1 VTRNPAGEEASAS
14 LGRRGESRSLPLG
27 EWTRLERVESGW
39 WAAAGAEAVEIP
51 SALGLDGGV
60 WHSIRQDVRGL
71 LVPDQRS
78 DPLPAVAVLYSSRV
92 APSTNG
98 TRPMGRGAVL
108 VMM

>member
-1 VTRNPAGEEASAS
+1 VTGNPAGEEVSAS
-14 LGRRGESRSLPLG
+14 LGRREESRSLPLG
-27 EWTRLERVESGW
+27 GWTRLERVESGW
-39 WAAAGAEAVEIP
+39 WAAAAAEAVATP
-51 SALGLDGGV
+51 AALGFDGGV
-60 WHSIRQDVRGL
+60 WYATRQGVRGL

-78 DPLPAVAVLYSSRV
+78 DPLPAVAVPYSSRV